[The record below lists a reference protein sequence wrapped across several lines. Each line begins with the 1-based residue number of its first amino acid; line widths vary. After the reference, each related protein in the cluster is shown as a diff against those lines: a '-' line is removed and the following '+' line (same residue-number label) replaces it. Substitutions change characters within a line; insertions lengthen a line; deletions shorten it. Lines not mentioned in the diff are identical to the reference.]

1 MESSRKVNDLLG
13 WDSKAISSVLIH
25 YLRENKKKMVT
36 KLAKELYLALF
47 KRGALLQVNGTLYEP
62 ISTYQRMSP
71 LGGCRACA
79 LVSQCAAIQL
89 AELCINIDIIGFEKT
104 DKPGGPISTIF
115 KEYEGVLPPKKT
127 VLIADLL

>member
-13 WDSKAISSVLIH
+13 WDSKAIASVLIH
-25 YLRENKKKMVT
+25 YLMENKKKKMT
-36 KLAKELYLALF
+36 KLAKELYMALF

-62 ISTYQRMSP
+62 ISTYQRNSP
-71 LGGCRACA
+71 QGGCRACA

-89 AELCINIDIIGFEKT
+89 AELCINIDITGFEKT
-104 DKPGGPISTIF
+104 DKPGEPISTIF
-115 KEYEGVLPPKKT
+115 KLYEGVLPPKKT